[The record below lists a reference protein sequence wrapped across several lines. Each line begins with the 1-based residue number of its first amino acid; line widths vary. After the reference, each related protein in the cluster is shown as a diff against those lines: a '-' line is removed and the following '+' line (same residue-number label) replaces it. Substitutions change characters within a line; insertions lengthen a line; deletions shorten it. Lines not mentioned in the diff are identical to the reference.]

1 MIPDETVA
9 QILDTAR
16 IEEVVG
22 DFLTLKRRGGSYVAC
37 CPFHNEK
44 TPSFH
49 VNPSRGI
56 YKCFGCGKAG
66 SAVGFVMEYEHM
78 SYPEA
83 LRYLAAKYH
92 IEILEKDEN
101 PEDIARR
108 QRRESLIVAS
118 DFAQKFFVDAL
129 NSDEGR
135 AYGQAYC
142 RSRGLEPETVS
153 RFGIGWAPRSRT
165 ALVDAAR
172 AAGHNLDYLVDI
184 GLVIKKDDG
193 SLVDRF
199 SERLMFPIH
208 SLTGHVIAYS
218 GRTLRADYKDLN
230 IGKYVNSPET
240 ELYVKSRSLYGIY
253 MAKGEISKADK
264 CYLLE
269 GNIDVVTMSQLGI
282 RNVVAS
288 CGTALT
294 EEQIRTIHKFTSN
307 VTIMYD
313 GDAAG
318 IHAAMR
324 AIDMMLAEGISVRV
338 ILFPDGDDPD
348 SFARKHTLEEVRE
361 FIERNEQD
369 FVTYKAEMLL
379 RDAQNDPLKR
389 ASAINEIADSVARIT
404 DPVTRSVYQS
414 SVAARFDLSD
424 DVLRQRVNSTRNMM
438 MEQERTEQER
448 RRRRETAGLDPDG
461 PQDAAAPARE
471 KSEVEVTMEALEVVK
486 SVAQTEKE
494 LLNFLL
500 KYGTDVLEF
509 PVDSEYY
516 AGEDDK
522 LTVTDFISEV
532 IEGDGGHLL
541 NPAFD
546 KVYLSYLALY
556 DEGLQT
562 EDIIRRMAASP
573 DSEISFVTAQ
583 LSLDK
588 YELTVK
594 DFSASMT
601 NVSTWLVEYVPRTI
615 LQYNSKKIEYQLSL
629 VIDEMKSAPAERQ
642 AELMNQMVGLQKA
655 SRIIKK
661 KLKETKHI

>member
-1 MIPDETVA
+1 MIPDETVNL
-9 QILDTAR
+9 ILDTAR

-49 VNPSRGI
+49 VNPARGI

-66 SAVGFVMEYEHM
+66 SAVGFVMEHEHM

-92 IEILEKDEN
+92 IEILEKDES

-118 DFAQKFFVDAL
+118 DFAQKFFVGELA
-129 NSDEGR
+129 SDEGR

-142 RSRGLEPETVS
+142 RSRGISPETAA
-153 RFGIGWAPRSRT
+153 RFGLGWAPKGRT

-193 SLVDRF
+193 TYADRF
-199 SERLMFPIH
+199 VERLMFPIH
-208 SLTGHVIAYS
+208 SLSGHVIAYS
-218 GRTLRADYKDLN
+218 GRTLRADFKEVG

-240 ELYVKSRSLYGIY
+240 DLYHKSQALYGINI
-253 MAKGEISKADK
+253 AKGDISKADK

-294 EEQIRTIHKFTSN
+294 EEQIRIIHKFTSN

-324 AIDMMLAEGISVRV
+324 AIDMMLAEGMSVRV

-348 SFARKHTLEEVRE
+348 SFARKHTLEEVQE
-361 FIERNEQD
+361 FIEQNEKD

-379 RDAQNDPLKR
+379 KDAQGDPIKR
-389 ASAINEIADSVARIT
+389 ASAINEIADSVARIA
-404 DPVTRSVYQS
+404 DPVTRSVYMS
-414 SVAARFDLSD
+414 SVASRFELSD
-424 DVLRQRVNSTRNMM
+424 NILQQRISSTRNMM

-448 RRRRETAGLDPDG
+448 RRRREEAGLNPDG
-461 PQDAAAPARE
+461 PQDAAAPVRE
-471 KSEVEVTMEALEVVK
+471 RSEVEVTMDSLEVVK
-486 SVAQTEKE
+486 TVAQTEKE
-494 LLNFLL
+494 LLNFMLQ
-500 KYGTDVLEF
+500 YGTDVLEF
-509 PVDSEYY
+509 ASDSEYY

-532 IEGDGGHLL
+532 IEGDGGRLL

-546 KVYLSYLALY
+546 KVYQNYLNLY
-556 DEGLQT
+556 DEGL
-562 EDIIRRMAASP
+562 EKEEIIRRLGNSP

-583 LSLDK
+583 LSVEK

-594 DFSASMT
+594 DFTASMT
-601 NVSTWLVEYVPRTI
+601 NVSTWLVGYVPRTI
-615 LQYNSKKIEYQLSL
+615 LQYNSKKIDYQLEL
-629 VIDEMKSAPAERQ
+629 VSEELKSAGAER
-642 AELMNQMVGLQKA
+642 AVELMNQMVNLQKA

-661 KLKETKHI
+661 KLAETKHI